1 MVWVIFWSYPHTPS
15 CISAGQLRMIVMY
28 GGEVSRVRTNDLGFG
43 VLPRCGLQL
52 ADYLA
57 QRWDE
62 AVSGLSGG

>member
-1 MVWVIFWSYPHTPS
+1 
-15 CISAGQLRMIVMY
+15 MIVMY
-28 GGEVSRVRTNDLGFG
+28 GGEVSRVRTNDLGLG